1 MSKKINNFPTL
12 TERETVAT
20 LRKFDKLYRN
30 EQFAVLGVHELI
42 KKQYKNLSDLVY
54 ISHAI
59 PARISDFYGD
69 FVAGDP
75 DRMVIQV
82 SSDEN
87 DGDSK
92 QGDLETIIFNND
104 LPEKI
109 NDFATDQSEFGFTV
123 LYAYKDERGDI
134 IIESVPQDQYFPQ
147 RNGDVVIATYKKDL
161 TDQINPKTYMLAQ
174 TFSMDI
180 ATGNVKVSREV
191 FVCDDKGVAK
201 EGSTLEKWAELT
213 GRVLEVEVDLGAL
226 NMLPLVQV
234 DNGRKTTTGFGKSDF
249 NDIIPQLA
257 EINERR
263 TQIATQFLKNLDAKM
278 QLPASMA
285 DEDGKVEPFDTVL
298 IDTKDDPEA
307 KYITNENAMI
317 AEAEEHILSQIRI
330 ISEVTGVPMWSLTKG
345 TMPERVESLR
355 IQLFSAIRKTHRKRA
370 KLKRG
375 IQDIIR
381 VAFALLGTP
390 LEKDPMIKFS
400 DVIPTDD
407 LVQAETESAKVIAG
421 LSSKRSSIMRL
432 ENLTEEEAQAELDQ
446 IAEENALAGFGGN
459 TPTL

>member
-42 KKQYKNLSDLVY
+42 KKQYKKLSDLVY
-54 ISHAI
+54 IAHAI

-75 DRMVIQV
+75 ERIVMQV
-82 SSDEN
+82 SPSESEADN
-87 DGDSK
+87 K
-92 QGDLETIIFNND
+92 QEELNNIIFNND

-109 NDFATDQSEFGFTV
+109 CDFATDQSEFGFTV
-123 LYAYKDERGDI
+123 LYAYQDEMGDVM
-134 IIESVPQDQYFPQ
+134 IESVPQDQYFPQ
-147 RNGDVVIATYKKDL
+147 RDGSVIIATYKKDT
-161 TDQINPKTYMLAQ
+161 TDQLNPKTYMLAQ
-174 TFSMDI
+174 TFSMDN
-180 ATGNVKVSREV
+180 ATGSVKVSREV
-191 FVCDDKGVAK
+191 FLCDDKGVAK
-201 EGSTLEKWAELT
+201 EISTLEKWTELT
-213 GRVLEVEVDLGAL
+213 GRTLEPEVDLGIL
-226 NMLPLVQV
+226 NMLPIVQV
-234 DNGRKTTTGFGKSDF
+234 DNGRRTTTGYGKSDF
-249 NDIIPQLA
+249 NDIIPNLA

-285 DEDGKVEPFDTVL
+285 DEEGKIEPFDTVL
-298 IDTKDDPEA
+298 IESKDDPDA
-307 KYITNENAMI
+307 KYITNDNALI
-317 AEAEEHILSQIRI
+317 AEAEEHILSQIRM
-330 ISEVTGVPMWSLTKG
+330 ISEITGVPMWSLTKG

-355 IQLFSAIRKTHRKRA
+355 IQLFSAIRKTNRKRA

-375 IQDIIR
+375 LQDIIR
-381 VAFALLGTP
+381 VAFTMLGTP
-390 LEKDPMIKFS
+390 LESDPMIKFS

-407 LVQAETESAKVIAG
+407 LVQAETESAKVTAG
-421 LSSKRSSIMRL
+421 LSSKRSAIMRL
-432 ENLTEEEAQAELDQ
+432 ENATEEEAQAELDQ